1 MQFQPQPTA
10 GNPPQLSLFEGLIAH
25 QVATPFGSGT
35 KSHVPAL
42 DDRGLSEL
50 SLSGTAEHCR
60 LLLAPI
66 LRDLSEAADT
76 RWLTLIAPP
85 PSMSLSWLRES
96 DLNRDRILLLQA
108 PNVHGALDL
117 ACKALVS
124 GCSHTVITWFDRLD
138 RAARMKLRAAADQGG
153 AQSLNIR
160 LSK

>member
-10 GNPPQLSLFEGLIAH
+10 GKAPQLSLFEGLIAH
-25 QVATPFGSGT
+25 QAATPFGSGT
-35 KSHVPAL
+35 NPVPAL

-50 SLSGTAEHCR
+50 SLSGSAAHCR

-85 PSMSLSWLRES
+85 PSLSLSWLRES

-124 GCSHTVITWFDRLD
+124 GCSHTVITWFERLD

-153 AQSLNIR
+153 AQSLNVR
-160 LSK
+160 LSR